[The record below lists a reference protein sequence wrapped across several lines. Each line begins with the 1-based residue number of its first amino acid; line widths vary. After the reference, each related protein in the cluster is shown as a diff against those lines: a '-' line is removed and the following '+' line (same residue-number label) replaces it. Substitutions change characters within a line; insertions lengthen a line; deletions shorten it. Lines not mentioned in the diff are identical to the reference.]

1 MRSPFVPWAW
11 SGQRRVG
18 QRAQLALSTVM
29 KRPRG
34 NTIPAVCCYTVLL
47 LEIIT
52 HHWEVCVC
60 VCVCVCWGCGVL
72 LPKDCCRELSE
83 VGSGGSTPPKPC
95 VIDIV

>member
-1 MRSPFVPWAW
+1 MRRSPFVPWAW

-18 QRAQLALSTVM
+18 QRAQLVLSTVM

-52 HHWEVCVC
+52 HHWDVYVCVY
-60 VCVCVCWGCGVL
+60 GAGVGEVWSITAQRL
-72 LPKDCCRELSE
+72 LQGTE
-83 VGSGGSTPPKPC
+83 
-95 VIDIV
+95 

>member
-1 MRSPFVPWAW
+1 MRRSPFVPWAW

-18 QRAQLALSTVM
+18 QRAQLVLSTVM

-52 HHWEVCVC
+52 HHWEVYVC
-60 VCVCVCWGCGVL
+60 GGGMGGGGVEYYC
-72 LPKDCCRELSE
+72 PKT
-83 VGSGGSTPPKPC
+83 VAGN
-95 VIDIV
+95 

>member
-60 VCVCVCWGCGVL
+60 VCVCVLGVWSITAQRL
-72 LPKDCCRELSE
+72 LQGTE
-83 VGSGGSTPPKPC
+83 
-95 VIDIV
+95 